1 MKKAIAY
8 TADITFGTTGE
19 VISRSHQKELI
30 RKYAAENGID
40 VVAWF
45 EDARADEELLKRP
58 GIQAML
64 AYNGPAEVFLLE
76 RVWALSRNVPTLQDF
91 FTMLAPKNMRF
102 EAASYLWD
110 CISQIVRRQIA
121 VQNRIAS
128 PQFKRVAVSAAARK
142 AAIAKP
148 ERFHFAGLTSEG
160 VAASNDHEQAA

>member
-110 CISQIVRRQIA
+110 GTSQIVRRQLA
-121 VQNRIAS
+121 NAAS
-128 PQFKRVAVSAAARK
+128 VPMPLFMPVIKQTAPRK
-142 AAIAKP
+142 AVMEKP
-148 ERFHFAGLTSEG
+148 ERFHFIGWAFAPRGAL
-160 VAASNDHEQAA
+160 AR